1 MTVLDSVKTRRAG
14 ARLGGAAIFVL
25 IVAAV
30 TVAAAWAF
38 ELIGGYRPCPLCLI
52 QRIPYYV
59 VIPLAGLSLVALAT
73 LRLRPAQFL
82 LFLAGITMLVSFGL
96 GVYHAGI
103 EWGFWPG
110 PDTCGGATAAAGN
123 VTDLL
128 GQVQSER
135 VVRCDAA
142 AWRFFGLS
150 FAGWNAVI
158 SALLALVAL
167 AAAARPYGRADRRM

>member
-1 MTVLDSVKTRRAG
+1 MTVLDSAKTRRAG
-14 ARLGGAAIFVL
+14 ARLGGAAIVVL
-25 IVAAV
+25 VVAAV

-38 ELIGGYRPCPLCLI
+38 ELLGGYRPCPLCLV

-59 VIPLAGLSLVALAT
+59 AIPLAGLSLVALAT
-73 LRLRPAQFL
+73 LRLSLAQLL
-82 LFLAGITMLVSFGL
+82 LFLAGVAMLASFGL

-110 PDTCGGATAAAGN
+110 PDTCGGAPAAPGN

-142 AWRFFGLS
+142 AWRFLGLS
-150 FAGWNAVI
+150 FAGWNVLV
-158 SALLALVAL
+158 SALLAGLAFY
-167 AAAARPYGRADRRM
+167 AAALSGRRQA